1 MSQIFEKAS
10 LREVSDQVNPT
21 QEASVAEEMQVEH
34 TSVKKAEREGEESV
48 EVLEKISR
56 RIQAT
61 HNAVEELATLFQ
73 NRLSYDANQ
82 EKVIDQMHAELQRYK
97 NDLFGTLIRPILVD
111 IIEVV
116 DSIRKTGEAFAA
128 TGEAEGKA
136 AAIITDYIED
146 LHNLLASYNVEVYK
160 STPGDSYTPIKQRI
174 VSYVTTGEVALNG
187 KLVESLGF
195 GYLHNGKVIWAEKV
209 KVYKYQL
216 M

>member
-1 MSQIFEKAS
+1 MDHMFEKGN
-10 LREVSDQVNPT
+10 LREM
-21 QEASVAEEMQVEH
+21 EESIMPSEEIVLEQSIE
-34 TSVKKAEREGEESV
+34 KGEEIMLDTALI
-48 EVLEKISR
+48 ELEKMNKKL
-56 RIQAT
+56 QAT
-61 HNAVEELATLFQ
+61 HNSVEELATLFQ
-73 NRLSYDANQ
+73 NRLAYDANQ
-82 EKVIDQMHAELQRYK
+82 EKVIDQMHAELQKYK

-128 TGEAEGKA
+128 KGEAEKEA
-136 AAIITDYIED
+136 STIILDYIED

-160 STPGDSYTPIKQRI
+160 STPGESYTPIKQRI
-174 VSYVTTGEVALNG
+174 VSCVMTGEMALNG

-195 GYLHNGKVIWAEKV
+195 GYLHNGRVIWAEKV

>member
-1 MSQIFEKAS
+1 MDHMFEKGN
-10 LREVSDQVNPT
+10 LRELKESIMP
-21 QEASVAEEMQVEH
+21 EEEKTIEQ
-34 TSVKKAEREGEESV
+34 SGEEGDEIV
-48 EVLEKISR
+48 MDMTLNELEKMNKKL
-56 RIQAT
+56 QAT
-61 HNAVEELATLFQ
+61 HNSIEELATLFQ
-73 NRLSYDANQ
+73 NRLVYDANQ
-82 EKVIDQMHAELQRYK
+82 EKVIDQMHAELQKYK
-97 NDLFGTLIRPILVD
+97 NDLFATLLRPILVD

-116 DSIRKTGEAFAA
+116 DSIRKTGEAFAGKGDA
-128 TGEAEGKA
+128 EKEASG
-136 AAIITDYIED
+136 IILGYIED

-174 VSYVTTGEVALNG
+174 VSCVMTGEMALNG